1 METPR
6 RELGALTCL
15 AVGLTTIVG
24 SGIFA
29 LPPLLAAGLG
39 PLSFLA
45 FLGAAV
51 VVSLIGLMTAEA
63 AGTTDRHGGTYAYV
77 ADAFGKPA
85 GFVVGWVSWVNNIL
99 SWATVSF
106 ALVKLAEVASPGLG
120 SGHAAQ
126 LIATIEIAA
135 FGILNALGAR
145 PGAAVSNLLTIGKL
159 VPLVLFVVLGLV
171 AFQPDS
177 FEGSSARL
185 AAAGAGGFA
194 VAVYRCI
201 FAAGGFEN
209 VGVIAGEV
217 RDPQRVIPRAVLL
230 AIASSSVLYA
240 LIQIAAVSS
249 VPGLAAIAPEGV
261 PGSVALPLAGEDAA
275 TRLGGAAFGDVIYG
289 VILVGAIVSMV
300 GYCAGVALVAPRYL
314 SAMAAD
320 GFIPRALVWTDR
332 KGTPVVAVL
341 VGTAIAIVAVWSLD
355 WLTLLDASVLLSL
368 VQHFATSAA
377 AWRLRS
383 KVPAAGRFVAP
394 GGPII
399 PVLALSSIVLLV
411 VFAYAWAGP
420 GDAVSTDHFQALAI
434 VASSGLAVWG
444 ITRILR

>member
-1 METPR
+1 MTAAR
-6 RELGALTCL
+6 RELGAITCL

-29 LPPLLAAGLG
+29 LPSQLARGLG
-39 PLSFLA
+39 PMSFLA

-77 ADAFGKPA
+77 SDAFGKPLA
-85 GFVVGWVSWVNNIL
+85 FSIGWLSWLNNIL

-106 ALVKLAEVASPGLG
+106 ALVILLDPG
-120 SGHAAQ
+120 SRQTAQ
-126 LIATIEIAA
+126 IIATVEIAA

-159 VPLVLFVVLGLV
+159 VPLVLFVAIGFL
-171 AFQPDS
+171 AFDPGS
-177 FEGSSARL
+177 FDGSREALS
-185 AAAGAGGFA
+185 AAGAGGFA

-217 RDPQRVIPRAVLL
+217 KDPQRVIPRAVIL
-230 AIASSSVLYA
+230 AIASSTILYA
-240 LIQIAAVSS
+240 LVQIAATSS
-249 VPGLAAIAPEGV
+249 VPGLATIVPAGE
-261 PGSVALPLAGEDAA
+261 PGSMALPLAGEQAA
-275 TRLGGAAFGDVIYG
+275 SSLGGAGFGDAIFWVIR
-289 VILVGAIVSMV
+289 IGAIVSMV

-320 GFIPRALVWTDR
+320 GFIPHALVKTDR
-332 KGTPVVAVL
+332 RGTPVIAVL
-341 VGTAIAIVAVWSLD
+341 GGTAIAITGVWTLD

-368 VQHFATSAA
+368 VQHAATTAA
-377 AWRLRS
+377 AWRLRA
-383 KVPAAGRFVAP
+383 KVPASGRFVAP

-399 PVLALSSIVLLV
+399 PVLALASIVLLV
-411 VFAYAWAGP
+411 VFAFAWAGP
-420 GDAVSTDHFQALAI
+420 GDAVSSDHFRALGLV
-434 VASSGLAVWG
+434 VASGLVVWG
-444 ITRILR
+444 LTAVTRRG